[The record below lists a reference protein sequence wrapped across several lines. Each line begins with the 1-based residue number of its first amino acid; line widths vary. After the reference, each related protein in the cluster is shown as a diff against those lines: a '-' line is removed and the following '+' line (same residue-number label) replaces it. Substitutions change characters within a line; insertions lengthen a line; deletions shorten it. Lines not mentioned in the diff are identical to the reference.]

1 MNKNVSKIYRWVST
15 VVLFPVTETPRWES
29 VPLTISR
36 TREPTVDSRMDIF
49 WRVFHIFT
57 LHLEISV
64 GPEGLLNFL
73 LLSTLIFFLNF
84 DVAGPK
90 NLNSTSQDLHFFKR
104 ASNFDGIS
112 TVSWLSFTHM
122 NKCTCNDA
130 YICVC
135 IWLSLSLYIHKYTYS
150 LSTYIWVVSTPR

>member
-1 MNKNVSKIYRWVST
+1 MYKDIQKMNKNVSKIYRWVST

-36 TREPTVDSRMDIF
+36 TTEPTVDSRMDIF

-73 LLSTLIFFLNF
+73 LLSTLNFFWI
-84 DVAGPK
+84 
-90 NLNSTSQDLHFFKR
+90 STSRDPKIWTLRVRIYISSKGPRTLMEFRRFRDCHLHTW
-104 ASNFDGIS
+104 IS
-112 TVSWLSFTHM
+112 ALAMMRTYV
-122 NKCTCNDA
+122 
-130 YICVC
+130 CV
-135 IWLSLSLYIHKYTYS
+135 WLSLSLHT
-150 LSTYIWVVSTPR
+150 